1 MPKSAGG
8 PLLSRIRKETPTV
21 AETGPKPD
29 QIQTKTGPKPDKQKP
44 KKPPGP
50 PKAKEPHGVEYFR
63 NRLVIAHGKMI
74 EAAKNVADNKPRSKL
89 ICEMEPVIASYLG
102 RRQWL
107 EQNFDA
113 EGNKITPAVVEKLQR
128 DPWKR
133 IWPKEGDNTFAE
145 QRAKYDTLKDIAYR
159 SICSIVAD
167 PESLEVIEVARKAV
181 ARFNEFRFIH
191 KRQWTRNGEWYPAI
205 KAARRW
211 KAKPE
216 SETPENPQ

>member
-8 PLLSRIRKETPTV
+8 PLLSRIKKGTPPA
-21 AETGPKPD
+21 AEVKPK
-29 QIQTKTGPKPDKQKP
+29 IEKPPAKP

-50 PKAKEPHGVEYFR
+50 QKAKEPHGLEYFR
-63 NRLVIAHGKMI
+63 NRLVIAHGKMVA
-74 EAAKNVADNKPRSKL
+74 AAKNVADNKPRSKL

-102 RRQWL
+102 RRKWI

-113 EGNKITPAVVEKLQR
+113 QGNRITPEVADKLQR

-145 QRAKYDTLKDIAYR
+145 QRAKYDALKDVAYR
-159 SICSIVAD
+159 SVIAIVAD
-167 PESLEVIEVARKAV
+167 PDAQEVIEVARKAV

-191 KRQWTRNGEWYPAI
+191 KRQWTRNGEWYPTI
-205 KAARRW
+205 K
-211 KAKPE
+211 KALRAKGKPE